1 MSFDLPWINWYM
13 MKEKN
18 WNLISKYDFDVARE
32 RERER
37 LFVRGP
43 YKILDD

>member
-18 WNLISKYDFDVARE
+18 WNLISKYDFGVE
-32 RERER
+32 GESKRER
-37 LFVRGP
+37 LFVGGP

>member
-1 MSFDLPWINWYM
+1 

-18 WNLISKYDFDVARE
+18 WNLISKYDFDVERERE

>member
-1 MSFDLPWINWYM
+1 

-18 WNLISKYDFDVARE
+18 WNLISKYDFDVE